1 MRYFSI
7 ILGVG
12 ELFLR
17 ITENGY
23 ISLRKLEDQCK
34 VNLRFMYLM
43 DHQTP
48 SYRTFGYFINEVLAD
63 SIEDIFQDINK
74 KIFETEHVD
83 LQHLYIDDSKFQQ
96 MRINTPGYG
105 KNQQKKAATAA

>member
-23 ISLRKLEDQCK
+23 ISLREPEDQCK
-34 VNLRFMYLM
+34 VNLRFMWISNIYTLM
-43 DHQTP
+43 GP
-48 SYRTFGYFINEVLAD
+48 SL
-63 SIEDIFQDINK
+63 K
-74 KIFETEHVD
+74 
-83 LQHLYIDDSKFQQ
+83 Q
-96 MRINTPGYG
+96 MRINTLGYG

>member
-23 ISLRKLEDQCK
+23 ISLRELEDQCK
-34 VNLRFMYLM
+34 VNLRFMWISNTYISM
-43 DHQTP
+43 AP
-48 SYRTFGYFINEVLAD
+48 SL
-63 SIEDIFQDINK
+63 K
-74 KIFETEHVD
+74 
-83 LQHLYIDDSKFQQ
+83 Q

-105 KNQQKKAATAA
+105 KNQQKKATTAA

>member
-17 ITENGY
+17 IMENGY
-23 ISLRKLEDQCK
+23 ISLRELEDQCK
-34 VNLRFMYLM
+34 VNLRFMWIANTYTLM
-43 DHQTP
+43 AP
-48 SYRTFGYFINEVLAD
+48 SL
-63 SIEDIFQDINK
+63 K
-74 KIFETEHVD
+74 
-83 LQHLYIDDSKFQQ
+83 Q

>member
-23 ISLRKLEDQCK
+23 ISLRELEDQCK
-34 VNLRFMYLM
+34 VNLRFMWISNTYTSM
-43 DHQTP
+43 AP
-48 SYRTFGYFINEVLAD
+48 SL
-63 SIEDIFQDINK
+63 K
-74 KIFETEHVD
+74 
-83 LQHLYIDDSKFQQ
+83 Q

-105 KNQQKKAATAA
+105 KNQQKKATTAA

>member
-23 ISLRKLEDQCK
+23 ISLRELEDQCK
-34 VNLRFMYLM
+34 VNLRFKWISNTYTSMA
-43 DHQTP
+43 P
-48 SYRTFGYFINEVLAD
+48 SL
-63 SIEDIFQDINK
+63 K
-74 KIFETEHVD
+74 
-83 LQHLYIDDSKFQQ
+83 Q

-105 KNQQKKAATAA
+105 KINRKKQQLPHRIP

>member
-1 MRYFSI
+1 MLFMRYFSI

-23 ISLRKLEDQCK
+23 ISLRELEDQCK
-34 VNLRFMYLM
+34 VNLRFMWISNTYTSM
-43 DHQTP
+43 AP
-48 SYRTFGYFINEVLAD
+48 SL
-63 SIEDIFQDINK
+63 K
-74 KIFETEHVD
+74 
-83 LQHLYIDDSKFQQ
+83 Q
-96 MRINTPGYG
+96 MRINTPEYG

>member
-23 ISLRKLEDQCK
+23 ISLRELEDQCK
-34 VNLRFMYLM
+34 VNLRFMWISNIYTLM
-43 DHQTP
+43 GP
-48 SYRTFGYFINEVLAD
+48 SL
-63 SIEDIFQDINK
+63 K
-74 KIFETEHVD
+74 
-83 LQHLYIDDSKFQQ
+83 Q

>member
-23 ISLRKLEDQCK
+23 ISLRELEDQCK
-34 VNLRFMYLM
+34 VNLRFMWISNTYKSM
-43 DHQTP
+43 AP
-48 SYRTFGYFINEVLAD
+48 SL
-63 SIEDIFQDINK
+63 K
-74 KIFETEHVD
+74 
-83 LQHLYIDDSKFQQ
+83 Q

>member
-23 ISLRKLEDQCK
+23 ISLRELEDQCK
-34 VNLRFMYLM
+34 VNLRFMWISNTYISM
-43 DHQTP
+43 AP
-48 SYRTFGYFINEVLAD
+48 SL
-63 SIEDIFQDINK
+63 K
-74 KIFETEHVD
+74 
-83 LQHLYIDDSKFQQ
+83 Q

-105 KNQQKKAATAA
+105 KINRKKQQLPHRIP

>member
-7 ILGVG
+7 ILGVE

-23 ISLRKLEDQCK
+23 ISLRELEDQCK
-34 VNLRFMYLM
+34 VNLRFMWISNTYTSM
-43 DHQTP
+43 AP
-48 SYRTFGYFINEVLAD
+48 SL
-63 SIEDIFQDINK
+63 K
-74 KIFETEHVD
+74 
-83 LQHLYIDDSKFQQ
+83 Q

>member
-23 ISLRKLEDQCK
+23 ISLRELEDQCK
-34 VNLRFMYLM
+34 VNLRFMWISNTYTSM
-43 DHQTP
+43 AP
-48 SYRTFGYFINEVLAD
+48 SL
-63 SIEDIFQDINK
+63 K
-74 KIFETEHVD
+74 
-83 LQHLYIDDSKFQQ
+83 Q